1 MKDAPRLRNRKD
13 TSLTVDIAGTVAAAA
28 QLGMF
33 SPAAISIAS
42 PACTLPTPSNYM
54 LSPEDSLRVEASTT
68 RHEATVRLPFPAHAS
83 ESSSHHSSPDMVQ
96 LLNMPQCAHAQT
108 PPAGFIQGQ
117 QLRQRQQRESLL
129 MRQQLEMQQELLA
142 LQQQQQ
148 EQRQIQQ
155 MQQQVYTRGL
165 QLAQV
170 ADQVKMQQQANAQ
183 AQLLEKASPIEPDE
197 RRLLAALESR
207 LMDPDYNKYEGSLSM
222 VKLQGY
228 LKSEYEGPNREVV
241 EKKYKGSFH
250 KFIKAHERKFTYF
263 YYTSA
268 EIEEHALTHC
278 DEHEG
283 RLRFEDIPHNVCLQ
297 RDMQTAK
304 WRQELVEGAIAEAE
318 QIVREEQLQVR
329 GLMNAFRE
337 RTGRRYLAVAD
348 SNHALR
354 NLVKGCE
361 RFMLTQEN
369 TVKLRS
375 EASEEEVAVWLKRL
389 ESEKTEKAKVPGK
402 GKGKKRR
409 GAQSSAGS
417 PSKSPLTTS
426 IGSASASPQM
436 NVQLSSP
443 YPYNLLCEAS
453 SSSATST
460 PASVPSA
467 FQVYHPQ
474 GQFLGSPPSMQLQ
487 QPVFDGFRPHDFNL
501 HNMSFQQYHAEQFA
515 QA

>member
-1 MKDAPRLRNRKD
+1 MHDLDKP
-13 TSLTVDIAGTVAAAA
+13 
-28 QLGMF
+28 
-33 SPAAISIAS
+33 SP
-42 PACTLPTPSNYM
+42 L
-54 LSPEDSLRVEASTT
+54 
-68 RHEATVRLPFPAHAS
+68 
-83 ESSSHHSSPDMVQ
+83 
-96 LLNMPQCAHAQT
+96 
-108 PPAGFIQGQ
+108 
-117 QLRQRQQRESLL
+117 
-129 MRQQLEMQQELLA
+129 
-142 LQQQQQ
+142 
-148 EQRQIQQ
+148 
-155 MQQQVYTRGL
+155 
-165 QLAQV
+165 
-170 ADQVKMQQQANAQ
+170 
-183 AQLLEKASPIEPDE
+183 EPDE